1 MNLLP
6 HAMAPLHILCKGF
19 LDSAVNKTGSD
30 KVHSPKSKPWTS
42 SKGSAERMD
51 VDSDSEVEISLED
64 DNTGVFSTRAKLNG
78 SSSAEARNHN
88 DSRLESKLKKIAQV
102 NVSV

>member
-6 HAMAPLHILCKGF
+6 HAMAPLHILCKGY
-19 LDSAVNKTGSD
+19 LDSALNKAVGD
-30 KVHSPKSKPWTS
+30 KLRQEVPSKMWTS
-42 SKGSAERMD
+42 SNRMD
-51 VDSDSEVEISLED
+51 VDSDSEVEISLDND
-64 DNTGVFSTRAKLNG
+64 DDVISTTRAKLNG
-78 SSSAEARNHN
+78 SSSETRNHN